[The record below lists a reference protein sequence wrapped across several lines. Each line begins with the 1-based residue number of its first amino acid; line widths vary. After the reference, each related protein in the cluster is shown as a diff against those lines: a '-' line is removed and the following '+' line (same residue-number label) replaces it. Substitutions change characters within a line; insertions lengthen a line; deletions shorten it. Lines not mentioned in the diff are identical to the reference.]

1 MEDVTI
7 DNIAMR
13 DIVNSPIF
21 IRLGNRARGPDNP
34 PVGVIRRVN
43 ISNIVCSNSSWRLGS
58 VISGI
63 SNHPIEELHISNV
76 HFVYQG
82 GGVKTNATIDPPE
95 GERLYPEPGM
105 FGTMPAYG
113 FFIRHVKGL
122 EMDHVDVSYVKEE
135 MRPPI
140 VLNDVAGADFDH
152 VKARRTP
159 DVPFFILRNVSDFT
173 LHNCPGVTDTN
184 RTTVEHDSF

>member
-1 MEDVTI
+1 
-7 DNIAMR
+7 
-13 DIVNSPIF
+13 
-21 IRLGNRARGPDNP
+21 
-34 PVGVIRRVN
+34 
-43 ISNIVCSNSSWRLGS
+43 
-58 VISGI
+58 
-63 SNHPIEELHISNV
+63 
-76 HFVYQG
+76 
-82 GGVKTNATIDPPE
+82 
-95 GERLYPEPGM
+95 M